1 MNFFN
6 ELKSYNG
13 LKFKDCEYVVKTN
26 TLTATFLYNP
36 TLFNLQD
43 NIYKI
48 EEILKKSVEEDINI
62 QTNFKKCVLDKTA
75 IIMYCWTTISNNFP
89 ALNKDFSLSDINAE
103 IEDLNITVLLSLKPR
118 MYEYAIK
125 TNRDKD
131 IKDKLEENFY
141 GNFSVKFSQKADDV
155 GEETDLVASNMEFQ
169 NSIKLLNEKVVYK
182 ITNVQHIFNKLDYN
196 LAIDF
201 SKVTDNL
208 SDCVVCG
215 KVVKIDKRTYKRKH
229 TSNGETKEIDRTFY
243 SLTIN
248 NDGKFLSC
256 SVFPHAN
263 EEKRGEVI
271 EIGKSVAI
279 HGKFDTFN
287 GRINFTGN
295 ALCICDFE
303 KFIPPVPFKSVNE
316 NYHTIFPQEYIDYSQ
331 SDMFALGEEEEL
343 KEKDKSFV
351 VFDFETT
358 GLDAKTC
365 EIIEIGAVKINGG
378 KIVST
383 FSCFVKPSKPIPQE
397 ITDLTHI
404 TNDMVEDSPAINY
417 VLPDFYK
424 YCYGCGLVAHN
435 ISFDYGFL
443 STIAKKMNYNFDN
456 PQFDTLNM
464 ARQKLLGLKNFKLET
479 VAERLG
485 VSLVGAH
492 RAVNDAM
499 ATAKVFLKLL

>member
-6 ELKSYNG
+6 EIKKFDG
-13 LKFKDCEYVVKTN
+13 LKFRDAEYNVKNN

-36 TLFNLQD
+36 NMFTLAD
-43 NIYKI
+43 NVVKI
-48 EEILKKSVEEDINI
+48 EEILKKSVKEDVNVE
-62 QTNFKKCVLDKTA
+62 TKFTKCVLDKNA
-75 IIMYCWTTISNNFP
+75 IIMYCFTTITNNFP
-89 ALNKDFSLSDINAE
+89 ALNKDFALTDINVE
-103 IEDLNITVLLSLKPR
+103 IEDLNISVVLALKPK
-118 MYEYAIK
+118 MLEYAK
-125 TNRDKD
+125 RTNRNED
-131 IKDKLEENFY
+131 IKNKLEENFY
-141 GNFSVKFSQKADDV
+141 GNFKVMFQEKADIT
-155 GEETDLVASNMEFQ
+155 GEEIDVVASNLEFQ
-169 NSIKLLNEKVVYK
+169 NSIKLFNEKVVYK
-182 ITNVQHIFNKLDYN
+182 ISNIQHIFGKGDYN

-201 SKVTDNL
+201 SKGTENL
-208 SDCVVCG
+208 SECVVCG
-215 KVVKIDKRTYKRKH
+215 NITKIDKRTYKRKH
-229 TSNGETKEIDRTFY
+229 THNGETKEIDRYFY
-243 SLTIN
+243 SITIN

-256 SVFPHAN
+256 SVFPSAH
-263 EEKRGEVI
+263 EEIRGDVI
-271 EIGKSVAI
+271 EVGKSIAI

-287 GRINFTGN
+287 GRVNFSGN
-295 ALCICDFE
+295 KLCFCDYE
-303 KFIPPVPFKSVNE
+303 RYVPPVPFKSVNE
-316 NYHTIFPQEYIDYSQ
+316 NYHTIFPEEYVDYSQ
-331 SDMFALGEEEEL
+331 SDMFALDSEEEL

-365 EIIEIGAVKINGG
+365 EIIEIGAVKISGG

-383 FSCFVKPSKPIPQE
+383 FSCFIKPSTPIPQE
-397 ITDLTHI
+397 ITDLTSI
-404 TNDMVEDSPAINY
+404 TNKMVEDSPAINY

-443 STIAKKMNYNFDN
+443 SAIAKKMNYNFDN
-456 PQFDTLNM
+456 PQFDTLAM

>member
-6 ELKSYNG
+6 EIKNFNG
-13 LKFKDCEYVVKTN
+13 LKFRDCEYVVKTN

-36 TLFNLQD
+36 TLFSLAD
-43 NIYKI
+43 NSLKI
-48 EEILKKSVEEDINI
+48 EEILKKSVKEDVNI
-62 QTNFKKCVLDKTA
+62 QTKFVKCVLDKNA
-75 IIMYCWTTISNNFP
+75 ITMYCFTTITNNFP
-89 ALNKDFSLSDINAE
+89 ALNKDFVSTDINVE
-103 IEDLNITVLLSLKPR
+103 IEELNITVTLALKPK
-118 MYEYAIK
+118 MLEYANRTNRSEDIK
-125 TNRDKD
+125 T
-131 IKDKLEENFY
+131 KLEENFY
-141 GNFSVKFSQKADDV
+141 GNFRVLFKEKEDV
-155 GEETDLVASNMEFQ
+155 VGVEIDAVSKNLEFQ
-169 NSIKLLNEKVVYK
+169 DSIKLFNEKVVYK
-182 ITNVQHIFNKLDYN
+182 ISNVQHIFGKGEYN

-201 SKVTDNL
+201 SKGVENL
-208 SDCVVCG
+208 SECVVCG
-215 KVVKIDKRTYKRKH
+215 KVTKIDKRTYKRKH
-229 TSNGETKEIDRTFY
+229 THNGETKEIDRYFY
-243 SLTIN
+243 SITIN

-256 SVFPHAN
+256 SVFPSAS
-263 EEKRGEVI
+263 EEIRGDVI
-271 EIGKSVAI
+271 EVGKSVAI

-287 GRINFTGN
+287 GRVNFSGN
-295 ALCICDFE
+295 KLCICDYE
-303 KFIPPVPFKSVNE
+303 RYVPPVPFKSVNE
-316 NYHTIFPQEYIDYSQ
+316 NYHTIFPEEYVDYSQ
-331 SDMFALGEEEEL
+331 SDMFAMGTEEEL

-365 EIIEIGAVKINGG
+365 EIIEIGAVKISGG

-383 FSCFVKPSKPIPQE
+383 FSCFIKPSTPIPQE

-404 TNDMVEDSPAINY
+404 TNDMVENSPAINY

-435 ISFDYGFL
+435 IAFDYGFL
-443 STIAKKMNYNFDN
+443 SAIAKKMNYNFDN

-464 ARQKLLGLKNFKLET
+464 ARQKLLGLRNFKLET